1 MSDQWSFFDP
11 DTSKKVII
19 TTFDDGNEQ
28 YKYYTNTW
36 HIIGRW
42 RGKVALV
49 NSENND
55 VKLSSISEWKVIALA

>member
-28 YKYYTNTW
+28 YKYYTFSYASYQ
-36 HIIGRW
+36 
-42 RGKVALV
+42 VSV
-49 NSENND
+49 SEF
-55 VKLSSISEWKVIALA
+55 

>member
-11 DTSKKVII
+11 DKSKKVII

-36 HIIGRW
+36 HIIGR
-42 RGKVALV
+42 
-49 NSENND
+49 
-55 VKLSSISEWKVIALA
+55 